1 MRGESADGTI
11 DRGIALLTDGG
22 EAVQEDQEEDAEQGG
37 EQEEEQIEDVEEEE
51 GGTDDEQEQEQE
63 TEDEQEEEQ
72 EGDAESE
79 EQDEEAPDERSEEQ
93 EANEEEAEDEDEQDE
108 QEESEDEAEIPEEDE
123 DAEGVH
129 SGGAESVYEGE
140 EATGVLHLDL
150 DGLALDLLGLEV
162 HLDEVVL
169 DVSARPGDNNLLGN
183 LLSAV
188 TGLLDSL
195 AASPMEAVKNALGKA
210 KDAVAGYLPSF
221 GDIKDRL
228 AGLLPSFGGIKDR
241 IAGFLPNFGGIKDR
255 IAGLVPS
262 LGGVKNAILG
272 LIPGV
277 GRGGEEAPEDGEETE
292 GEEESEAGDEAESEE
307 GDESESPGVLA
318 RLKGWIGDKLRG
330 ALSALPIQEVAAN
343 VAREILRELIEQ
355 IESKDKQEPTEGGA
369 TAEAES

>member
-22 EAVQEDQEEDAEQGG
+22 EAVQEEQDEDAEQSEDQGDEQQEQAEG
-37 EQEEEQIEDVEEEE
+37 EQDGDEEQEEEAENE
-51 GGTDDEQEQEQE
+51 GQ
-63 TEDEQEEEQ
+63 
-72 EGDAESE
+72 
-79 EQDEEAPDERSEEQ
+79 
-93 EANEEEAEDEDEQDE
+93 EEEAEDEEQEEEAEDEQDD
-108 QEESEDEAEIPEEDE
+108 QEEAEEEEAEDEEGIPEEDE

-129 SGGAESVYEGE
+129 SGGAESVYESE

-169 DVSARPGDNNLLGN
+169 DVSARPGDNKLVGN

-188 TGLLDSL
+188 TGLLDGL
-195 AASPMEAVKNALGKA
+195 AASPMGAIKNALGTV
-210 KDAVAGYLPSF
+210 KDKIAGV
-221 GDIKDRL
+221 
-228 AGLLPSFGGIKDR
+228 LPSFGGIKDR
-241 IAGFLPNFGGIKDR
+241 LAGLLPNFGGIKDR

-262 LGGVKNAILG
+262 LGGIKNAILG

-277 GRGGEEAPEDGEETE
+277 GGGGEEASEEGEVTV
-292 GEEESEAGDEAESEE
+292 GEEEAEDGDEAESEE
-307 GDESESPGVLA
+307 EGEESPGVIA
-318 RLKGWIGDKLRG
+318 RIKGWIGGKLRG

-343 VAREILRELIEQ
+343 VAREMLRELIEQ
-355 IESKDKQEPTEGGA
+355 IESKDTPESQEGGA